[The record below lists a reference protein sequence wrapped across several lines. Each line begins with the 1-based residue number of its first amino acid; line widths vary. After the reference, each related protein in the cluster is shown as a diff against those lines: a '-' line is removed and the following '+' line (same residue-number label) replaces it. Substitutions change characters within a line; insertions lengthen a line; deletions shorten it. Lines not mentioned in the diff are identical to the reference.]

1 MPVTVILGTQWGDEG
16 KGKGADVLAENADI
30 VARFQ
35 GGPNA
40 GHTIIIDGQK
50 TVLHQVPSGIL
61 QPRPLCI
68 LGGGMVINPITLC
81 QEIAALDKQGVQN
94 IRGRLNIARNAH
106 LILPLHIDRDG
117 RNEKSHAI
125 GTTGRGIGPAYTD
138 KINRL
143 GFRAGDILSPLFK
156 QKVHLRVYDYLKS
169 IDEKEDALIL
179 AEFFS
184 ACEDLR
190 PYVSD
195 TVDFIHSALAANK
208 LILAEGAQ
216 GTLLDIDH
224 GTYPFVT
231 SSNTTI
237 GGVCTGLGIPP
248 QAITRVIG
256 IVKAYTTRVG
266 NGPFPTE
273 LFDETGALLQKR
285 GDERGATTG
294 RDRRCGWLDLPAIKY
309 AVKVNGITE
318 LWLTKL
324 DILDVL
330 PEIRVCTEYIAGGNC
345 VKASSVIN
353 CLETVTTS
361 YVTLQGWRQ
370 EIRGIDAFDKLP
382 ETTQRYVRF
391 IEDRVG
397 KPITQIG
404 TGPDRTDNINR

>member
-1 MPVTVILGTQWGDEG
+1 MPVTVILGAQWGDEG
-16 KGKGADVLAENADI
+16 KGKGADFLAENADI

-94 IRGRLNIARNAH
+94 IRGRLHIAHNAH
-106 LILPLHIDRDG
+106 LILPLHRDRDT
-117 RNEKSHAI
+117 RMEKSHPI

-138 KINRL
+138 KISRL

-156 QKVHLRVYDYLKS
+156 QKVRLRVYDYLKN
-169 IDEKEDALIL
+169 IDEKEDVLIL

-190 PYVSD
+190 PFVSD
-195 TVDFIHSALAANK
+195 TVDIIHSALAANK

-237 GGVCTGLGIPP
+237 GGVCTGLGIPA
-248 QAITRVIG
+248 QTITRVIG
-256 IVKAYTTRVG
+256 IAKAYTTRVG

-273 LFDETGALLQKR
+273 LFDKTGTLLQKR

-294 RDRRCGWLDLPAIKY
+294 RDRRCGWLDLPLIKY
-309 AVKVNGITE
+309 AVKVNGLTE
-318 LWLTKL
+318 AWLTKL
-324 DILDVL
+324 DILDTL
-330 PEIRVCTEYIAGGNC
+330 PKIQVCTEYFADGICA
-345 VKASSVIN
+345 KASGVIN
-353 CLETVTTS
+353 CLETVTPS
-361 YVTLQGWRQ
+361 YVTLQGWEQ
-370 EIRGIDAFDKLP
+370 EIRGTHEFEGLP
-382 ETTQRYVRF
+382 QAAKSYVQF
-391 IEDRVG
+391 IEQRIGV
-397 KPITQIG
+397 PITQVG